1 MGVKVTNNGYAT
13 ISAGIT
19 STDTTITLDSGQ
31 GARFPTL
38 GSGDFFFGTLVDTS
52 NNIEIVKVTARSSDS
67 MTVVRGQDNTTARAF
82 AIGDRFEL
90 RPTAAL
96 FESIPYDNNTTS
108 TGSLALPVGT
118 TAQQPSAST
127 TKGHIRFDDDNDVIY
142 YSDGVSWIKISSA
155 VPTLT
160 SVTGNLFAGATSTLT
175 LAGSNFLTTNLVV
188 NFVQSSDAIN
198 ENVTVTPA
206 SDSSATVTV
215 PSAVYSNVTAGNVV
229 TIKVTNSDS
238 VESGTQTVTATA
250 LPSGG
255 SISNSGGYRI
265 HTFNS
270 SGTFVNTINN
280 LSVEW
285 LVIAGGGAGGGTAGT
300 YGGGGGGAGGYRTSV
315 SGQTSGGNTSA
326 ESASTVTAASHTITV
341 GAGGSYSNGGDGGNG
356 GNSSFGSYVTS
367 TGGGGGDGNMSGA
380 GASGGSGGGRGG
392 TATGASGGSGT
403 SGQGFAGGGNDGSGT
418 GGGGGG
424 AGQAG
429 FDDATLSTSG
439 DGGDGLSNNITGSSV
454 TRAGGGGGG
463 DRAGDT
469 SQTYGRGGSGGGGD
483 GASDYNSTN
492 GVAGTANTGSGG
504 GGGSADNRVGAAGG
518 SGVVILR
525 YQL

>member
-1 MGVKVTNNGYAT
+1 MGVKVTNNGFGT
-13 ISAGIT
+13 ISAGIN
-19 STDTTITLDSGQ
+19 SSATTIVLDSGQ

-38 GSGDFFFGTLVDTS
+38 ASGDFFFGTLVDTS
-52 NNIEIVKVTARSSDS
+52 NNIEIIKVTARSSDS
-67 MTVVRGQDNTTARAF
+67 MTVTRAQDNTSARAF
-82 AIGDRFEL
+82 SIGDRFEL

-96 FESIPYDNNTTS
+96 FESIPYDNGTTS
-108 TGSLALPVGT
+108 TGSLALPKGT

-127 TKGHIRFDDDNDVIY
+127 TEGHIRYDTDDSVVY
-142 YSDGVSWIKISSA
+142 YSDGTSWIKISSTIA
-155 VPTLT
+155 TLS
-160 SVTGNLFAGATSTLT
+160 SVTGDVFAGATSTLT
-175 LAGSNFLTTNLVV
+175 LAGSGFMASNLVV
-188 NFVQSSDAIN
+188 NFVQSSDSID
-198 ENVTVTPA
+198 EDVTVTPT
-206 SDSSATVTV
+206 SDSAATVSV
-215 PSAVYSNVTAGNVV
+215 PAAVYNNVTSGNVV

-238 VESGTQTVTATA
+238 QSSNTQTVTAKS

-255 SISNSGGYRI
+255 TITNSGGYRI

-270 SGTFVNTINN
+270 SGTFVNTVAN

-285 LVIAGGGAGGGTAGT
+285 LVIAGGGGGGGTAGT

-315 SGQTSGGNTSA
+315 SGQTSGASSSA
-326 ESASTVTAASHTITV
+326 ESASTVSVASHTITV

-367 TGGGGGDGNMSGA
+367 TGGGGGDGNASGA
-380 GASGGSGGGRGG
+380 GSSGGSGGGRGG

-403 SGQGFAGGGNDGSGT
+403 SGQGTAGGGNQGSGT

-424 AGQAG
+424 AGTAG
-429 FDDATLSTSG
+429 RDDGTLSTSG
-439 DGGDGLSNNITGSSV
+439 DGGDGLSNNITGSAV
-454 TRAGGGGGG
+454 TRGGGGGGG
-463 DRAGDT
+463 DRAGDN
-469 SQTYGRGGSGGGGD
+469 SQTFGQGGSGGGGD
-483 GASDYNSTN
+483 GASDTNSTN

-504 GGGSADNRVGAAGG
+504 GGGSSDNRVGAAGG